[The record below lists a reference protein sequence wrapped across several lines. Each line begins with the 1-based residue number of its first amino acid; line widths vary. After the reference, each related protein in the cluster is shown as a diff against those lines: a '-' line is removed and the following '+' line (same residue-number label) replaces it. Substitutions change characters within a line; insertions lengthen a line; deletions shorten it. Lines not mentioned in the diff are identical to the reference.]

1 MFEGV
6 TINNLISKLTEML
19 NYKFNHVQSSD
30 AISAERGTLKFEIYL
45 VFDVWLLSYQACPG

>member
-30 AISAERGTLKFEIYL
+30 AISAQRGTLKFEIYL
-45 VFDVWLLSYQACPG
+45 VFDV